1 MSTQGNPFPLC
12 SCPTSLPATPQGVN
26 KHHAPGLQALTHC
39 SAGKSLPENLQPQRL
54 QPGPLFCTPGP
65 EHLPL
70 PARGWFFPMNSS
82 HPECVIPRRGW
93 SWPPEHGRGTP
104 LPSEQN
110 VQLNTRTCALLGL
123 TSIHGSPGPPAESSL
138 GTMGPHT
145 NQTRI

>member
-1 MSTQGNPFPLC
+1 MSVQGNPLPLC
-12 SCPTSLPATPQGVN
+12 GCPTSPPPPPREST
-26 KHHAPGLQALTHC
+26 HHAPGLQALTHR

-54 QPGPLFCTPGP
+54 QQGPPFCTLGP
-65 EHLPL
+65 DHLPL

-93 SWPPEHGRGTP
+93 SWPPEHGWGTP

-110 VQLNTRTCALLGL
+110 IQLSTRTCAPLGL
-123 TSIHGSPGPPAESSL
+123 TSILGSPGSPAESSL

-145 NQTRI
+145 NQIRI